1 MNIQQKEDDI
11 LTCSELSSL
20 ENNSFASVAGF
31 VIVKQMPSTA
41 KGTVFLTLEDET
53 GTSNVICWNNVYRK
67 FRDQIVFSSKWLL
80 RHRPGWRYIKSS
92 KTYSKYK
99 TTLDYWVG
107 KPINLRMPFLRI
119 SISKDVFFAF
129 FASSLSL

>member
-1 MNIQQKEDDI
+1 MNNPLKKDDI

-20 ENNSFASVAGF
+20 KNNSFASVAGF

-67 FRDQIVFSSKWLL
+67 FRDQIVFSSFILVHGQLQRENEASHLIAKNI
-80 RHRPGWRYIKSS
+80 RDI
-92 KTYSKYK
+92 
-99 TTLDYWVG
+99 
-107 KPINLRMPFLRI
+107 
-119 SISKDVFFAF
+119 
-129 FASSLSL
+129 SSLLKLIPSIKQL

>member
-1 MNIQQKEDDI
+1 MLDKDAI
-11 LTCSELSSL
+11 LTCSELHSL

-67 FRDQIVFSSKWLL
+67 FRNQVVFSSFLL
-80 RHRPGWRYIKSS
+80 VYGQLQRENEVSHLIA
-92 KTYSKYK
+92 
-99 TTLDYWVG
+99 
-107 KPINLRMPFLRI
+107 INVRDI
-119 SISKDVFFAF
+119 
-129 FASSLSL
+129 SSLLKLIPNIK